1 MKRRHYIGIVSIVV
15 AAGLFGAGALVVGQS
30 KVSPQAIASSV
41 TRTPELVERAW
52 RLPVAATFN
61 RQLSW
66 QSNGSRCGPAAVA
79 NAYRSLGEAASTE
92 GKVLAGTGRCW
103 TGVCIMG
110 LTLDELA
117 DVARANT
124 RRKITLLRDLSEE
137 QFREHLRRS
146 NDPGRRYI
154 VNFSRERIFGAGVGH
169 HSPIGGYLENEDLVF
184 ILDVNSDFQPW
195 LVERTRL
202 FAAVNT
208 LDGDK
213 KRGLLVIEQQPGS
226 SSVVRITGIAFGW
239 IGATTAFGA
248 VVRKP

>member
-1 MKRRHYIGIVSIVV
+1 MKRRYFIGILV
-15 AAGLFGAGALVVGQS
+15 AAGLLGAGALGVRQS
-30 KVSPQAIASSV
+30 EVSPQAIAWSV
-41 TRTPELVERAW
+41 TRTPELMERAW

-61 RQLSW
+61 RQLFW

-79 NAYRSLGEAASTE
+79 NAYRSLGEPAITAS
-92 GKVLAGTGRCW
+92 KVLAGTGRCW
-103 TGVCIMG
+103 TGICILG

-124 RRKITLLRDLSEE
+124 SRKITVLPDLSEE
-137 QFREHLRRS
+137 QFRVHLRRS
-146 NDPGRRYI
+146 NDPGRPYI

-169 HSPIGGYLENEDLVF
+169 HSPIGGYLEAEDLVF
-184 ILDVNSDFQPW
+184 VLDVNPAYQPW

-213 KRGLLVIEQQPGS
+213 KRGLLLIE
-226 SSVVRITGIAFGW
+226 
-239 IGATTAFGA
+239 
-248 VVRKP
+248 

>member
-1 MKRRHYIGIVSIVV
+1 MKRSHLIGIVVV
-15 AAGLFGAGALVVGQS
+15 VLASAGLVGAGALVVGQS
-30 KVSPQAIASSV
+30 KVPPQDIASSV
-41 TRTPELVERAW
+41 TRTPEIVERAW

-61 RQLSW
+61 RQITW

-79 NAYRSLGEAASTE
+79 NVYRSLGDGVTTE

-103 TGVCIMG
+103 IGVCILG

-124 RRKITLLRDLSEE
+124 NRKITVLRDLSEE

-146 NDPGRRYI
+146 NHPGRRYI
-154 VNFSRERIFGAGVGH
+154 VNFSREPIFGAGVGH
-169 HSPIGGYLENEDLVF
+169 HSPIGGYLEAEDLVF
-184 ILDVNSDFQPW
+184 ILDVNPDYQPW

-202 FAAVNT
+202 FAAIET

-213 KRGLLVIEQQPGS
+213 KRGLLLIE
-226 SSVVRITGIAFGW
+226 
-239 IGATTAFGA
+239 
-248 VVRKP
+248 

>member
-1 MKRRHYIGIVSIVV
+1 MKRRHYISIVSIVV

-79 NAYRSLGEAASTE
+79 NAYRSLGETASTE
-92 GKVLAGTGRCW
+92 GKVCTGRCW

-146 NDPGRRYI
+146 NHPGRRYI
-154 VNFSRERIFGAGVGH
+154 VNFNRERIFGAGVGH

-213 KRGLLVIEQQPGS
+213 KRGLLLIE
-226 SSVVRITGIAFGW
+226 
-239 IGATTAFGA
+239 
-248 VVRKP
+248 